1 MVDAS
6 DVVIEVLDARDPL
19 PCRNIQA
26 EEMVASSKDKKLVLL
41 LNKADLVPREVTL
54 SWLRYLRR
62 EYPTIAFKS
71 STQLKQRRLGRK
83 QFNPLFA
90 PDRLKETSVCLGA
103 RTLLQLLGNYCRLS
117 GGVGLSGE
125 TMKRSI
131 TVGVIGCPNVGKS
144 SVINSLVRNRSC
156 RVGATP
162 GITRVMTKVSLDKHI
177 KMLDCPG
184 LLPSMVSQMRF
195 HLLEGNGSYTIRTI
209 MIHYI
214 VVLFLYSITQYVI
227 QH

>member
-1 MVDAS
+1 MTTKAFYKEFQQVVEAS

-19 PCRNIQA
+19 PCRNTQA
-26 EEMVASSKDKKLVLL
+26 EEMIASKDKKLVLL

-54 SWLRYLRR
+54 SWLHYLRR

-90 PDRLKETSVCLGA
+90 PDRLKATSVCLGA

-117 GGVGLSGE
+117 GGVGPSGE
-125 TMKRSI
+125 TMKRHI

-162 GITRVMTKVSLDKHI
+162 GVTRVMTKISLDKHI

-184 LLPSMVSQMRF
+184 LLPSTVSR
-195 HLLEGNGSYTIRTI
+195 LLHSFF
-209 MIHYI
+209 
-214 VVLFLYSITQYVI
+214 VFCFF
-227 QH
+227 